1 MGVRHIYRLVISG
14 SLPGLNDFIGA
25 VNANRHKGNALKRDA
40 ELQVSFAIRSQ
51 LRGVKITKPV
61 VMRYMWVEKDRRRDL
76 DNISSYG
83 RKVIQDALV
92 KCHILKNDGWNEII
106 GFSDSFVVDKKNPRI
121 EIEIEEV

>member
-1 MGVRHIYRLVISG
+1 MIYRLVIRG
-14 SLPGLNDFIGA
+14 TLPGLNEFIGA
-25 VNANRHKGNALKRDA
+25 VNTNRHKGNAVKRDA
-40 ELQVSFAIRSQ
+40 ELLVSLAIKSQ

-61 VMRYMWVEKDRRRDL
+61 VMRYLWVEKSRRRDL

-92 KCHILKNDGWNEII
+92 KCHVLQNDGWNEIQ
-106 GFSDSFVVDKKNPRI
+106 GFSDSFAVDKKYPRI